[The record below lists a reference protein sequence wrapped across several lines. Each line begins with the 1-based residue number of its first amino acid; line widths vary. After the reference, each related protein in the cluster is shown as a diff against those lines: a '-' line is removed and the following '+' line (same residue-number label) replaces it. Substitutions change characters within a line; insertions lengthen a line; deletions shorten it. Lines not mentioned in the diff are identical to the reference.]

1 MFTPSFQEL
10 KEKGGNRYTLSLF
23 LSKRARELTA
33 GDEPLISTKSKR
45 AVSIALEELFAGKIT
60 PTDTEIITQDKEE
73 EPSKIIQ
80 VLDDDD
86 YYEEDS
92 DYSYEEY
99 DKPVENEE
107 EPLEDSLYGDDD
119 YSEDDDL
126 RDDWEEE
133 EE

>member
-1 MFTPSFQEL
+1 M
-10 KEKGGNRYTLSLF
+10 
-23 LSKRARELTA
+23 
-33 GDEPLISTKSKR
+33 ISTKSKR